1 MNLLRWW
8 KIQVA
13 LFKDRFWVGAK
24 AGRTSAWIPCATTW
38 PSARAG
44 LGPKGPK
51 GASEAGT
58 AKALYLEL
66 VDRELIRGKEPHF
79 LHLFATGGCV
89 AATLF
94 RTPGDQMNF
103 VGLRWTQKSK
113 HARELETARPWM
125 KTALNVPNVEA
136 HTETRSGLERS
147 PARMTDR
154 PGLPALLR
162 MPEVPAPPTH
172 LVASVTLKASKA
184 EAALPSPTSLS
195 KEAPRSKVEAPV
207 PKLRWPQAPP
217 APSEAPPAAAPFVE
231 EPAGERWVSWK
242 WRSGSAEAF
251 TLFVPVRGSR
261 IPKSY
266 LRPTAFIGAV
276 GIGAGIGAAAGGL
289 GVFMLCNAKC
299 PGGIKGAGILGG
311 TLSALN
317 PLTLLSKKDEKE
329 EKEAAKD
336 PDPQQKLFKQVDYI
350 EKEICN
356 MNCKVAALMGAA
368 AGAVAGGT
376 IAKVK
381 TGGGMAGPLDED
393 NTETFFVLT
402 KQMEDMRSQV
412 DDAVGRV
419 RSLQSQ

>member
-1 MNLLRWW
+1 M
-8 KIQVA
+8 Q
-13 LFKDRFWVGAK
+13 
-24 AGRTSAWIPCATTW
+24 SAVLKTHY
-38 PSARAG
+38 G
-44 LGPKGPK
+44 N
-51 GASEAGT
+51 
-58 AKALYLEL
+58 
-66 VDRELIRGKEPHF
+66 D
-79 LHLFATGGCV
+79 
-89 AATLF
+89 
-94 RTPGDQMNF
+94 
-103 VGLRWTQKSK
+103 GLR
-113 HARELETARPWM
+113 
-125 KTALNVPNVEA
+125 
-136 HTETRSGLERS
+136 
-147 PARMTDR
+147 
-154 PGLPALLR
+154 
-162 MPEVPAPPTH
+162 TH
-172 LVASVTLKASKA
+172 
-184 EAALPSPTSLS
+184 
-195 KEAPRSKVEAPV
+195 
-207 PKLRWPQAPP
+207 
-217 APSEAPPAAAPFVE
+217 VE
-231 EPAGERWVSWK
+231 E
-242 WRSGSAEAF
+242 
-251 TLFVPVRGSR
+251 
-261 IPKSY
+261 
-266 LRPTAFIGAV
+266 PTAFIGAV

-419 RSLQSQ
+419 RSLQSQERQPDRTQSLRCDFI